1 MKTKSLIQTTTSD
14 LGLAIRDHI
23 ESQPCIHLDDAG
35 NETQW
40 SARIEAVLCDD
51 PNNLFVHMSNGR
63 CFRVSIIAV

>member
-23 ESQPCIHLDDAG
+23 EGKPCQHFDDKGTESGWA
-35 NETQW
+35 
-40 SARIEAVLCDD
+40 AVAEFIACDD

-63 CFRVSIIAV
+63 CFRVSITAV